1 MNIVISV
8 TWNQWKARSSLLI
21 LIMEFMWDPPS
32 DLLYQKLIFNCLR
45 KKWMPQVCLSL
56 IILKKLKRI
65 WNSLVQRYL
74 CILEQNE
81 LLCNYQVACYH
92 NKKGRNNWKWNP
104 RPQVWE
110 PWQWNSERELERKR
124 ENKGKILRHRE
135 LFQRRKFQVIPHQF
149 RF

>member
-1 MNIVISV
+1 MVAYEYSDYCNMKSMENPEQFADFNNGIYV
-8 TWNQWKARSSLLI
+8 RSSFWLNISEVNFQLSEKE
-21 LIMEFMWDPPS
+21 M
-32 DLLYQKLIFNCLR
+32 NAT
-45 KKWMPQVCLSL
+45 VCLSL

-92 NKKGRNNWKWNP
+92 SKKGRNNWKWNP

-110 PWQWNSERELERKR
+110 SWQWNSERELERKR
-124 ENKGKILRHRE
+124 ENKERY
-135 LFQRRKFQVIPHQF
+135 
-149 RF
+149 